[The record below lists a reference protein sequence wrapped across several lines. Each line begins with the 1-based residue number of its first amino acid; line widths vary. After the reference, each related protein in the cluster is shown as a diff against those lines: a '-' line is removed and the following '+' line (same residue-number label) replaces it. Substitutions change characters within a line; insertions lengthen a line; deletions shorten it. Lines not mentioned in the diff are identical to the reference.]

1 MNNYKSKLVNN
12 TTCGVAKWRYFQ
24 YQYQYQCQCQC
35 QFQFQKSISMAI
47 YVEKIIMYFYE
58 YDSYDD
64 WKFPKKKPNNAAE
77 LLVVI
82 WAR

>member
-1 MNNYKSKLVNN
+1 MAMN
-12 TTCGVAKWRYFQ
+12 
-24 YQYQYQCQCQC
+24 
-35 QFQFQKSISMAI
+35 
-47 YVEKIIMYFYE
+47 VEKIIMYFYE

-64 WKFPKKKPNNAAE
+64 WKFPKKKPNNAVG